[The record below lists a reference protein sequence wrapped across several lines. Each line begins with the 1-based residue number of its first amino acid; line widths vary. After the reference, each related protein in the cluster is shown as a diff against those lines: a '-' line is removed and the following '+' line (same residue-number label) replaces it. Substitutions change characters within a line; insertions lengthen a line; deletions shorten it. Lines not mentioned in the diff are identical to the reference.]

1 VSALSK
7 TKKRNPTIAQN
18 RKARHDY
25 EILETVEAGIVLKGT
40 EIKSIRNGQI
50 SLQDGFA
57 GFRGDEL
64 WLYNVH
70 IAPFKEGNQF
80 NHDPIR
86 TRKLLLKRKQLKR
99 YIGLAQQAGHTLVP
113 LKVYI
118 KNGVAKVLL
127 GLGKGKKQYD
137 KREDIKRKDQQ
148 REINRALKDRY
159 Q

>member
-1 VSALSK
+1 MVSELPKEKSPA
-7 TKKRNPTIAQN
+7 IAQN

-25 EILETVEAGIVLKGT
+25 NILETVEAGIVLKGT

-50 SLQDGFA
+50 NLQDGFA

-70 IAPFKEGNQF
+70 ISPFKEGNQF
-80 NHDPIR
+80 NHDPLR
-86 TRKLLLKRKQLKR
+86 TRKLLLKRKELNR
-99 YIGLAQQAGHTLVP
+99 LMGLSQQSGVTLVP

-118 KNGVAKVLL
+118 KNGVAKVLI
-127 GLGKGKKQYD
+127 GLAQGKKQFD
-137 KREDIKRKDQQ
+137 KRETLKRKDQERDIQ
-148 REINRALKDRY
+148 RALKDRY

>member
-1 VSALSK
+1 MRVLSK
-7 TKKRNPTIAQN
+7 TEKRNPTIAQN

-57 GFRGDEL
+57 GFRGEEL

-86 TRKLLLKRKQLKR
+86 TRKLLLKRKQLNR
-99 YIGLAQQAGHTLVP
+99 YMGLAQQAGHTLVP
-113 LKVYI
+113 LKVYV

-127 GLGKGKKQYD
+127 GLGKGKKQHD
-137 KREDIKRKDQQ
+137 KRETIKRKDQE

>member
-1 VSALSK
+1 MSALSK
-7 TKKRNPTIAQN
+7 TQKRNPTIAQN

-86 TRKLLLKRKQLKR
+86 TRKLLLKRKQINR

-127 GLGKGKKQYD
+127 GLGKGKKQHD
-137 KREDIKRKDQQ
+137 KRETIKRKDQE
-148 REINRALKDRY
+148 REISRALKDRY

>member
-1 VSALSK
+1 VSALPK
-7 TKKRNPTIAQN
+7 KKKRNPAIAQN

-25 EILETVEAGIVLKGT
+25 DILETVEAGMVLKGT
-40 EIKSIRNGQI
+40 EIKSIRNGRI

-70 IAPFKEGNQF
+70 IASFKEGNQF
-80 NHDPIR
+80 NHDPRR
-86 TRKLLLKRKQLKR
+86 TRKLLLKRKELDR
-99 YIGLAQQAGHTLVP
+99 LIGLVQQSGHTLVP

-137 KREDIKRKDQQ
+137 KRETLKRKDQE
-148 REINRALKDRY
+148 REIERALKDRY
-159 Q
+159 N